1 MSRALNKR
9 ELEQVKGDVEY
20 INRKAGYKL
29 AEIRD
34 NRPAILDRS
43 GNFLYHVSMVQL
55 GDFIRLG
62 AAAL

>member
-9 ELEQVKGDVEY
+9 ELTQAQGDAEY

-43 GNFLYHVSMVQL
+43 GNFLYHVSMMQL